1 MATKRWLWLS
11 SKLIAIDTTNN
22 NPIWGTPLNP
32 YNNSYY
38 TGGSSGGVASVV
50 GHGIVPFGIGS
61 DGGGSI
67 RIPCNY
73 TGLFGLKPSHGRVS
87 KSPMPGTNSVTVRG
101 PLASSMADLGLL
113 YRVLAQPNPSSW
125 PSSHFAP
132 PKAHRGP
139 RNKVLGIYNAWFDR
153 ADPLVQ
159 EACRSALEYM
169 QRDLGYEIV
178 DISLPLLREGQLS
191 HAMTILAEQ
200 VVGVKGSIYDLTP
213 SNRILMSVARQ
224 TPATDFLLAQRVRT
238 ILMEHLAYLFQKHP
252 GLVIVTPT
260 TPNAGWP
267 IEEADLACGMS
278 NANMTLK
285 NMEYVWLAN
294 FTGLP
299 CIQFPVGYVD
309 GIKGSGKV
317 PIGLSGQGE
326 WGSEDAL
333 IDFGYDGEA
342 WLNHGLEGGKPMP
355 EGWVDVLRRS

>member
-1 MATKRWLWLS
+1 
-11 SKLIAIDTTNN
+11 
-22 NPIWGTPLNP
+22 
-32 YNNSYY
+32 
-38 TGGSSGGVASVV
+38 V